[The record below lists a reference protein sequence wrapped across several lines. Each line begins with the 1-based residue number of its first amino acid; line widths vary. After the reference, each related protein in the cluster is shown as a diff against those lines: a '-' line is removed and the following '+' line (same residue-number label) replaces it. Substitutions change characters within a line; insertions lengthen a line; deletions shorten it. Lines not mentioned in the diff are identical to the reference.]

1 MRHLLYRT
9 LAIAL
14 FIALSMGT
22 ASAKRIVLPKIYM
35 FGFAASFN
43 DTIVH
48 FTNVMEVDS
57 AWVEKKGNFL
67 LGRTLYSRQLRNY
80 LAKEK
85 DLPQRT
91 CIVMYAKTKEKA
103 EKQLIKLRKL
113 YTEDKRNKGHFD
125 VRYINDGEF
134 HFETV
139 DMRELDVEN
148 NDEVATPKEKKKK
161 SKKSK

>member
-1 MRHLLYRT
+1 
-9 LAIAL
+9 
-14 FIALSMGT
+14 
-22 ASAKRIVLPKIYM
+22 
-35 FGFAASFN
+35 
-43 DTIVH
+43 
-48 FTNVMEVDS
+48 
-57 AWVEKKGNFL
+57 
-67 LGRTLYSRQLRNY
+67 
-80 LAKEK
+80 
-85 DLPQRT
+85 
-91 CIVMYAKTKEKA
+91 MYAKTKEKA

-139 DMRELDVEN
+139 DMRELEVEN